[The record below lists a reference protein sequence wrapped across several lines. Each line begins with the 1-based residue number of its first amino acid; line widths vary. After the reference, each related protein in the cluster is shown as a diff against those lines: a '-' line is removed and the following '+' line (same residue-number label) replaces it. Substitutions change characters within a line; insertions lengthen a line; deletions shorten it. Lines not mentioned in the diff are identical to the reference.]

1 MFLIGAWNDVI
12 QSGLDLKNAFDE
24 FSQKT
29 LSISAGIG
37 IYDSKYPINIM
48 AKETG
53 ILEEYSKKYEKD
65 GKIKNSVTLFDE
77 SNCYSWDDFE
87 DFVLREKFNLI
98 KDFFEKTD
106 ERGNSFLYNM
116 LELLRNVNE
125 KINIARFIYLLS
137 RLEPEKNTKNY
148 EEKISIYRNF
158 ADKMY
163 EWIESE
169 DDRKQVIT
177 AMCLYVYLN
186 RKKQSEKDGGK
197 NNEL

>member
-1 MFLIGAWNDVI
+1 M
-12 QSGLDLKNAFDE
+12 
-24 FSQKT
+24 
-29 LSISAGIG
+29 
-37 IYDSKYPINIM
+37 
-48 AKETG
+48 
-53 ILEEYSKKYEKD
+53 
-65 GKIKNSVTLFDE
+65 
-77 SNCYSWDDFE
+77 
-87 DFVLREKFNLI
+87 VLREKFNLI

-116 LELLRNVNE
+116 LELLRNVKE

-148 EEKISIYRNF
+148 EEKISIYRDF

-163 EWIESE
+163 KWIENE

-177 AMCLYVYLN
+177 AMYLYVYLN

>member
-1 MFLIGAWNDVI
+1 
-12 QSGLDLKNAFDE
+12 
-24 FSQKT
+24 
-29 LSISAGIG
+29 
-37 IYDSKYPINIM
+37 
-48 AKETG
+48 
-53 ILEEYSKKYEKD
+53 LEEYSKKYEKD
-65 GKIKNSVTLFDE
+65 GKTKNAVTLFDE

-87 DFVLREKFNLI
+87 DFVLNEKFNLI

-116 LELLRNVNE
+116 LELLRNFKE

-137 RLEPEKNTKNY
+137 RLEPEKNSKNY

-177 AMCLYVYLN
+177 GICLYVYLN